1 MKRLLAREID
11 VDGYNLFDYPNESG
25 SPDRNLLMAI
35 LERAILDYVGNDAK
49 ELQDAEH
56 WIFADLE
63 EPGFEEFSFPWL
75 CQQLDLDMDKIASQI
90 KAMPKRGNRRVA
102 PWYFNENS
110 QVLTDNS
117 LADNSLAD
125 TSAENKVVLSVAKK
139 VEHVKNAALLP
150 SQSTTK
156 YWNDGEYLRKAS

>member
-63 EPGFEEFSFPWL
+63 EPGLKNSVFLGSANNLISIWTKLPRRLKPCRNEV
-75 CQQLDLDMDKIASQI
+75 IAELH
-90 KAMPKRGNRRVA
+90 RGISMRIRRC
-102 PWYFNENS
+102 
-110 QVLTDNS
+110 
-117 LADNSLAD
+117 
-125 TSAENKVVLSVAKK
+125 
-139 VEHVKNAALLP
+139 
-150 SQSTTK
+150 
-156 YWNDGEYLRKAS
+156 